1 MKRPTA
7 PRPSPSG
14 AELATWAV
22 VGFGTGVAAG
32 FLLAELV
39 GSNGGSRLVRL
50 VRAFRPLPRKRVGRP
65 ALAARVRT
73 ALEADAMLAGMP
85 IDVVPG
91 GRQRLE
97 LHGWVGSRRQR
108 SHAYN
113 LAVAAAGVPV
123 LNCLL
128 VRGEDDRSP
137 ASAHSEGAPRS
148 A

>member
-22 VGFGTGVAAG
+22 VGFGTGLAAG
-32 FLLAELV
+32 FLFAELV
-39 GSNGGSRLVRL
+39 GSNGGRFVRL
-50 VRAFRPLPRKRVGRP
+50 VRALRPRSRKQVGRP
-65 ALAARVRT
+65 ALVARVRT

-113 LAVAAAGVPV
+113 LAVAAAEVPV